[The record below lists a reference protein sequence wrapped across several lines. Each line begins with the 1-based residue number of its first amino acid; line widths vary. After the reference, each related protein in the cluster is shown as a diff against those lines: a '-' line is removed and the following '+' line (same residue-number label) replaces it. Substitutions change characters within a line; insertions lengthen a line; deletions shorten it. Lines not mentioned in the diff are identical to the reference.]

1 MSIAS
6 DISNIS
12 IILTT
17 CVNVQ
22 KKSFLFQT
30 DKQARIDTYL
40 TAIKQWLE
48 LTNFKLII
56 VENTGYTFPELSNY
70 LDNNNNNNNNNNNK
84 RLEIISFVESDI
96 KEANYLKYD
105 ISKGSSELFSIYYAF
120 KHSNIIKHT
129 NFIIKIT
136 GRFFIPDLE
145 KYLTSINIHDYDALT
160 QNNTAR
166 CEMVGSH
173 IKNFNYIFNMFAIDM
188 YGRYCD
194 YIETVYMQ
202 RCAVYDKVL
211 QCPVFPIVPTQ
222 RGGVDMIFTNI

>member
-1 MSIAS
+1 MS
-6 DISNIS
+6 DISNVS

-22 KKSFLFQT
+22 KKSYLYQT
-30 DKQARIDTYL
+30 DKQSRVDTYL
-40 TAIKQWLE
+40 KAIKQWLE

-70 LDNNNNNNNNNNNK
+70 LDNK
-84 RLEIISFVESDI
+84 RLEIISFVEADI

-105 ISKGSSELFSIYYAF
+105 TSKGSSELFSIYYAF

-136 GRFFIPDLE
+136 GRFYIPDLE
-145 KYLTSINIHDYDALT
+145 KYLTTINIHNYDALT
-160 QNNTAR
+160 QNNNAR

-173 IKNFNYIFNMFAIDM
+173 INNFNYIFNMYPIDM
-188 YGRYCD
+188 NSRYCD

-211 QCPVFPIVPTQ
+211 QCPVFPIEPTQ
-222 RGGVDMIFTNI
+222 RGGVDMIYTNI